1 MLFFEKNF
9 KYKIM
14 YNKILAISFLFI
26 LIFFSNFFSAKA
38 QKKLEHKKK
47 IYLREDGR
55 MFINKDLP
63 VYLWISTDK
72 KENPK
77 LLNSESTPEYANPM
91 YFDTEGWNTV
101 RSPSAV
107 DKKTKTTVIPE
118 QDIVFNIFADSEAP
132 HINIDFGKS
141 VTHKKDNVLYCG
153 KNTEIKLIAKDS
165 KKKVVK
171 KDETSGVENIYISE
185 EKKNFKIYE
194 NSIKVDHDEI
204 EYFYKFYAVDNVGNV
219 EITKTLKFILDISP
233 PITKLNLQGDQ
244 KENIISGRTKII
256 LRAEDKIS
264 GVKYIYYQIDD
275 NKKKHFYRYPFNLEH
290 LSEGNH
296 KIKYYSIDNVENEE
310 KIKIFN
316 FFLDK
321 SPPKTLD
328 EVIGNKF
335 FANGVGYSSGRTKF
349 KINAVD
355 NKAGLREIYYSLGGK
370 EYQIYEKPFYLP
382 TKSGNFNIKYYAV
395 DFVNNSSRKS
405 HENKNNDNSII
416 STNNRLTY
424 VDLTGPKMKYSFEGA
439 FFKTR
444 DTIFISNKTMIKLNA
459 IDKESG
465 VQYITYGIDGEKHKN
480 YNGKFH
486 IESKGEGLHKVNY
499 KGFDNVENSNTDDF
513 FFVTDNT
520 GPDVYERFS
529 TLPIGKKTTE
539 TKSVDVYSDYVI
551 LFLSATDKSVGFSK
565 IYYSINGAKE
575 EIYKKYISEFKKGR
589 DYIIEM
595 RALDYLGNYS
605 KIKSIEFSI
614 ENE

>member
-1 MLFFEKNF
+1 MN
-9 KYKIM
+9 
-14 YNKILAISFLFI
+14 NKILAISFLFT
-26 LIFFSNFFSAKA
+26 LIFFSNFFSVKA

-47 IYLREDGR
+47 IYFREDGR
-55 MFINKDLP
+55 MFINRDLP

-72 KENPK
+72 KEKPE
-77 LLNSESTPEYANPM
+77 LLNSETTPEYANPM

-107 DKKTKTTVIPE
+107 DKKTKITVVPE
-118 QDIVFNIFADSEAP
+118 QDIIFNIFADSEAP

-141 VTHKKDNVLYCG
+141 VIYKKDNILYCG

-165 KKKVVK
+165 KKKIVK
-171 KDETSGVENIYISE
+171 RDETSGVENIYISE
-185 EKKNFKIYE
+185 EKRIFKIYE
-194 NSIKVDHDEI
+194 NSIKVPDNET

-219 EITKTLKFILDISP
+219 SITKNLKFILDISP

-256 LRAEDKIS
+256 LTAEDKIS
-264 GVKYIYYQIDD
+264 RVKHIYYKIDD
-275 NKKKHFYRYPFNLEH
+275 NKKKHFYRYPFNVKH

-296 KIKYYSIDNVENEE
+296 TIKYYSIDNVENEE
-310 KIKIFN
+310 EIKKFD

-355 NKAGLREIYYSLGGK
+355 NKAGLREIYYSLDGK
-370 EYQIYEKPFYLP
+370 KYQIYEKPFYLP
-382 TKSGNFNIKYYAV
+382 TKSGDLEIKYYAV
-395 DFVNNSSRKS
+395 DFVNNSS
-405 HENKNNDNSII
+405 NKNSKNDNNSIN

-424 VDLTGPKMKYSFEGA
+424 VDLNGPKMQYSFEGA

-444 DTIFISNKTMIKLNA
+444 DTIFISNKTMIKLDGT
-459 IDKESG
+459 DKESG
-465 VQYITYGIDGEKHKN
+465 LQYITYGIDGEKHKN
-480 YNGKFH
+480 YNEKFH

-565 IYYSINGAKE
+565 IFYSINGDKE
-575 EIYKKYISEFKKGR
+575 EVYKRYISDFEKGR